1 MKKGLLSL
9 LAVVLTVVGC
19 QNYDDQFAALNK
31 DIAAINTAIAG
42 LATVSADVSALKT
55 TISGIQSGVTAN
67 GSASSAL
74 AAALGTAQ
82 TDIDAIE
89 AAVKGVANAADLLA
103 VSNALTA
110 VQADVKEIL
119 AANSVINQDVTI
131 NSVATLEYAESLI
144 STKTDAPTVIVNGNV
159 VITTGAT
166 TFSAAELTRVNLV
179 TAKMATVLKDLT
191 VSNTATPVATTV
203 DFGALT
209 FVDQSVVLTGA
220 TATPKL
226 KTITTNLTVTND
238 GAVDYSGLTNIGG
251 SVEIGIAATSLNLNG
266 VTIGGTIKT
275 TGSGAGVLVL
285 DSATTIDVGTAGVTD
300 LTAAK
305 ATDIDLGKAATL
317 ASLSVTA
324 PLAATV
330 DILATEVTGA
340 FVIATGTPT
349 AVFANSMVDAGQM
362 TVNAVA
368 QFHATSLTG
377 TGNGS
382 VISAEV
388 VNLPVWAGTATGT
401 MSMPGAHTAVFDGL
415 YLPSATLT
423 GAALTAAAA
432 KKVTVLSTTAALLTA
447 EAAEAVVIDGL
458 ADTTDFVT
466 DAGFAAMK
474 TLSVTGVADA
484 APSDA
489 TQTNSVGVTS
499 AAAALTDLTVGGTV
513 HDVSADAAALLKN
526 ITLTGAIGDITAN
539 ALPKLESLAIG
550 TSHIEGASASTL
562 KVNGNVILTSIKPTS
577 MSEVKEI
584 EIQNNT
590 KLTSID
596 FGVLTVIPSGTTTVS
611 ATFDNNALSAT
622 YVNAVAATETTPY
635 VDTVIKSDDIL
646 SLKPYLDTATAAG
659 VTNTP
664 TFNFDIGAVVIGTAA
679 AASLTT
685 VIALDAT
692 AGANGGGASTT
703 VTGTTVTIAAASGHT
718 IHLPAELA
726 IVVAE

>member
-159 VITTGAT
+159 VVTTGAAVFT
-166 TFSAAELTRVNLV
+166 AAQLERVNLV
-179 TAKMATVLKDLT
+179 TGKMATVLKDLT
-191 VSNTATPVATTV
+191 VSNTATPAATTV

-209 FVDQSVVLTGA
+209 FVDQSVTLTGA
-220 TATPKL
+220 TSTPKL
-226 KTITTNLTVTND
+226 KTITTNLSVTVA
-238 GAVDYSGLTNIGG
+238 GAVDYSAVTNIGG
-251 SVEIGIAATSLNLNG
+251 TVTIGGADVTSLNLAG
-266 VTIGGTIKT
+266 VTIGGAINT
-275 TGSGAGVLVL
+275 TGSAAGILVL
-285 DSATTIDVGTAGVTD
+285 PKATTINVGTAAVTS
-300 LTAAK
+300 LSATLG
-305 ATDIDLGKAATL
+305 TDIDLGNAGVL
-317 ASLSVTA
+317 ASLAVTA
-324 PLAATV
+324 PVATQV
-330 DILATEVTGA
+330 DILAKKVTGV
-340 FVIATGTPT
+340 FTLATGTPT
-349 AVFANSMVDAGQM
+349 LVFANSMEDAGTM

-382 VISAEV
+382 VVSAEV

-401 MSMPGAHTAVFDGL
+401 MSLPGAHTAVLDGL
-415 YLPSATLT
+415 QLPSAVLS
-423 GAALTAAAA
+423 GNALTAAAA
-432 KKVTVLSTTAALLTA
+432 KKVTVKSTTAALLTA
-447 EAAEAVVIDGL
+447 EAAETVVINGL
-458 ADTTDFVT
+458 ADTTDFIT
-466 DAGFAAMK
+466 DAGFAALK
-474 TLSVTGVADA
+474 SLSITGVADA

-489 TQTNSVGVTS
+489 TQSNSVGVTS

-513 HDVSADAAALLKN
+513 HDVSATAAALLKN
-526 ITLTGAIGDITAN
+526 VTLTGAIGDITMGD
-539 ALPKLESLAIG
+539 LVKLESLAIG
-550 TSHIEGASASTL
+550 TTHIEGASASTVSVTSNPL
-562 KVNGNVILTSIKPTS
+562 LTSVKPTS
-577 MSEVKEI
+577 MSEVKTI
-584 EIQNNT
+584 NIQNNT
-590 KLTSID
+590 KATEID
-596 FGVLTVIPSGTTTVS
+596 FSALTVIPTGSAAAGITV
-611 ATFDNNALSAT
+611 ANNALSAT
-622 YVNAVAATETTPY
+622 YVYAVAPTETTGY
-635 VDTVIKSDDIL
+635 VDTIIKSDDVL
-646 SLKPYLDTATAAG
+646 SIVPYANALAATG
-659 VTNTP
+659 VNTL
-664 TFNFDIGAVVIGTAA
+664 TLAWNIGAVTVGTAA
-679 AASLTT
+679 AASLTA
-685 VIALDAT
+685 VILADADDGPGG
-692 AGANGGGASTT
+692 AGTGASTT
-703 VTGTTVTIAAASGHT
+703 VTGTTISSV
-718 IHLPAELA
+718 AELA